1 MSSAQERPSGTAGPG
16 TTGSGEPTTTGAPGQ
31 TGVPGQR
38 GGPPRG
44 TGSTGYREGY
54 RGETA
59 EYGRPEDRGM
69 EGRGREARG
78 MEEGRG
84 VAAMAG
90 HVLAATLMILSGLVT
105 IFVGITGIVRGTFFL
120 VVPSYTYAFGPFG
133 RGVVD
138 LIIGAVILAA
148 GVCLL
153 MGMMWAR
160 VVGVA
165 LAVINGVANFLFLPF
180 APLWSIVLIAL
191 SIFII
196 WALTTGGRHRY
207 A

>member
-1 MSSAQERPSGTAGPG
+1 
-16 TTGSGEPTTTGAPGQ
+16 
-31 TGVPGQR
+31 
-38 GGPPRG
+38 
-44 TGSTGYREGY
+44 
-54 RGETA
+54 
-59 EYGRPEDRGM
+59 M
-69 EGRGREARG
+69 EGRGVG
-78 MEEGRG
+78 EGRG

-90 HVLAATLMILSGLVT
+90 HVLAAALMIFAGLVT
-105 IFVGITGIVRGTFFL
+105 IFVGITGIVRGTFFP
-120 VVPSYTYAFGPFG
+120 VVANYTYSFGPFG

-148 GVCLL
+148 GACLL
-153 MGMMWAR
+153 LGMMWAR

-165 LAVINGVANFLFLPF
+165 LAIINGVANFLFLPF

-196 WALTTGGRHRY
+196 WALTTHGRHSY

>member
-1 MSSAQERPSGTAGPG
+1 
-16 TTGSGEPTTTGAPGQ
+16 
-31 TGVPGQR
+31 
-38 GGPPRG
+38 
-44 TGSTGYREGY
+44 
-54 RGETA
+54 
-59 EYGRPEDRGM
+59 
-69 EGRGREARG
+69 

-90 HVLAATLMILSGLVT
+90 HVLGATLMILTGLVT
-105 IFVGITGIVRGTFFL
+105 IFVGITGIIRGTFFL
-120 VVPSYTYAFGPFG
+120 VVPRYTYAFGPFG

-165 LAVINGVANFLFLPF
+165 LAVIMAVANFLFLPF
-180 APLWSIVLIAL
+180 APLWSLVLIAL

-196 WALTTGGRHRY
+196 WALCTHGHHRY

>member
-38 GGPPRG
+38 GGPPR
-44 TGSTGYREGY
+44 TGYQEGY

-59 EYGRPEDRGM
+59 EGYRGETAEAGRG
-69 EGRGREARG
+69 EGRG
-78 MEEGRG
+78 MEGRG

-90 HVLAATLMILSGLVT
+90 YVLGATLMILSGLVT
-105 IFVGITGIVRGTFFL
+105 IFIGITGIVRGTFFL
-120 VVPSYTYAFGPFG
+120 AVPNYTYYFSPFG
-133 RGVVD
+133 RGVTD

-148 GVCLL
+148 GACLL

-165 LAVINGVANFLFLPF
+165 LAVISAVANFLFLPY
-180 APLWSIVLIAL
+180 APLWSIVVIAL

-196 WALTTGGRHRY
+196 WALTTGGRHQY

>member
-1 MSSAQERPSGTAGPG
+1 
-16 TTGSGEPTTTGAPGQ
+16 
-31 TGVPGQR
+31 VPGQR
-38 GGPPRG
+38 GGPSRPGYQEGYREGYRG
-44 TGSTGYREGY
+44 EREGY

-59 EYGRPEDRGM
+59 EYGRPEDRGV
-69 EGRGREARG
+69 EGRGREGRG

-105 IFVGITGIVRGTFFL
+105 IFVGITGIIRGTFFF
-120 VVPSYTYAFGPFG
+120 VVPNYTYAFGPFG

-165 LAVINGVANFLFLPF
+165 LAVINAVANFLFLPF
-180 APLWSIVLIAL
+180 APLWSLVLIAL

-196 WALTTGGRHRY
+196 WALCTNGRHRSY

>member
-16 TTGSGEPTTTGAPGQ
+16 TTGSGESTTS
-31 TGVPGQR
+31 GVPGQR
-38 GGPPRG
+38 GGPARG
-44 TGSTGYREGY
+44 TGATGYPEGSRGTGYQEGY

-59 EYGRPEDRGM
+59 EYGRAEERGM
-69 EGRGREARG
+69 EGRGL
-78 MEEGRG
+78 
-84 VAAMAG
+84 AATAG
-90 HVLAATLMILSGLVT
+90 YVLGATLMILSGLVT

-120 VVPSYTYAFGPFG
+120 VVPHYTYAFGPFG

-138 LIIGAVILAA
+138 LIIGAVILGA

-160 VVGVA
+160 AVGVA
-165 LAVINGVANFLFLPF
+165 LAVISAVANFLFLPF